1 MQNLQYVIDTIC
13 ARFTADSIYDLIEER
28 LKQGPL
34 VIGEIL
40 PLIQS
45 KDRSLD
51 VDSAKTLAQTALDDL
66 GQRGRIR
73 TEGYQFFPWK

>member
-13 ARFTADSIYDLIEER
+13 ARFTAESIYGLIEER

-51 VDSAKTLAQTALDDL
+51 GDSAKTLAQTALDDL
-66 GQRGRIR
+66 GQQGRIR
-73 TEGYQFFPWK
+73 TDGNRFFSGK